1 MERVYSNL
9 STQQSP
15 CKNEFILIFRAV
27 VKLFYKMTQGG
38 VILQAADIRPEVYSE
53 IFAKVVEGVT
63 AAGDKI
69 TSVKEETITL
79 IDMSTTKVVR
89 LDEAY
94 TMSLGTMIAFTDME
108 VATEKLQL
116 AFTTAF
122 PGKIAITMIYRII
135 T

>member
-1 MERVYSNL
+1 MY
-9 STQQSP
+9 
-15 CKNEFILIFRAV
+15 FRSV
-27 VKLFYKMTQGG
+27 VKLFYKLTQGG

-79 IDMSTTKVVR
+79 IDMSATIVVR

-94 TMSLGTMIAFTDME
+94 TMSIGTMIAFTDME
-108 VATEKLQL
+108 VATEKLEL

-122 PGKIAITMIYRII
+122 PGEETNTNSAV
-135 T
+135 